1 MVHRFSFSCS
11 CTCSCAC
18 ACSCSCS
25 CSCACCLRLYLAL
38 ALADIFF
45 RFLVYFALAL
55 DWLSRAA
62 RSRASGGKCVRAR
75 RIEVLF
81 SCFIACASAP
91 DIFLRLGLRFLLSLL
106 LSMRAFGACSFLRL
120 RLRLRL
126 LVFFC
131 YILTHFPWCIYLL
144 VHLNQK
150 KKFICRV
157 YTPCCDDRRNR
168 GLIWC
173 CCCFIIIPNVCFV
186 CSRSFPH

>member
-1 MVHRFSFSCS
+1 
-11 CTCSCAC
+11 
-18 ACSCSCS
+18 
-25 CSCACCLRLYLAL
+25 LRLYLAL

-106 LSMRAFGACSFLRL
+106 LSMRAFGAFSFLRL
-120 RLRLRL
+120 RL
-126 LVFFC
+126 LVQ
-131 YILTHFPWCIYLL
+131 LPSHFPWCIYLL

-150 KKFICRV
+150 KFV
-157 YTPCCDDRRNR
+157 SAEY
-168 GLIWC
+168 
-173 CCCFIIIPNVCFV
+173 IPPVATIV
-186 CSRSFPH
+186 AIGGYSGAVAVS